1 MSMTIA
7 ARGAQGEVVRR
18 AQAALAAAGAD
29 PGPIDG
35 DFGPKTQA
43 AVERFQADLGL
54 TRNGEVDVPTW
65 RALTGEEPPAPRDLC
80 LQLTAAFEGHGFS
93 LARGN
98 FDGAG
103 LTWGIIG
110 FTLKHGDL
118 GKIVKA
124 VDAADSGLLDEA
136 FGSRAAAELRDVVRR
151 PQAERVAWADS
162 ISTGPRKT
170 GLRRPWR
177 EGFRRFGEMP
187 EVQAEQLRLAD
198 ERYFQPAVHTAR
210 AQMLAT
216 ELGLAL
222 CFDIHVQNGGIKR
235 AARERIDELLA
246 THPVRSERDR
256 RVIIANAVADS
267 SSPRWREDVRSRK
280 NTIATGAG
288 TVHGRM
294 YLLRNWGLGECP
306 VTT

>member
-7 ARGAQGEVVRR
+7 ARGAQGAIVRR
-18 AQAALAAAGAD
+18 IQEALAASGSE
-29 PGPIDG
+29 PGPADG

-54 TRNGEVDVPTW
+54 TRNGEVDIPTW
-65 RALTGEEPPAPRDLC
+65 RALIGEDPPPARDLC

-110 FTLKHGDL
+110 FTLKHGDI
-118 GKIVKA
+118 GKIVRA
-124 VDAADSGLLDEA
+124 VDAAHPGLLEEA
-136 FGSRAAAELRDVVRR
+136 FGSRAAELRDVIRR
-151 PQAERVAWADS
+151 PRSERVAWADS
-162 ISTGPRKT
+162 ISTGARKT

-210 AQMLAT
+210 AQMLAS

-235 AARERIDELLA
+235 AARRRIDELLA

-256 RVIIANAVADS
+256 RVLIANAVADA

-280 NTIATGAG
+280 QTIATGAG
-288 TVHGRM
+288 TVHARM

-306 VTT
+306 VTV